1 MQDAQTLVIYV
12 YNQPSWLGRVQ
23 FSLSLCNDCVRP
35 LANMVRL
42 SRYSVTANIWDACI
56 VLGLT
61 RIRPMIVA
69 TTEASPLKRLSL
81 SGMSGRSM
89 RMCATHTKG

>member
-1 MQDAQTLVIYV
+1 MQDAQTLGIYAS
-12 YNQPSWLGRVQ
+12 NQPSWLGRVQ
-23 FSLSLCNDCVRP
+23 FSLSLCNDCLQP

-42 SRYSVTANIWDACI
+42 SRYRVTADKWDACI

-61 RIRPMIVA
+61 RVRPMIVA
-69 TTEASPLKRLSL
+69 TTEASPWKRLPL